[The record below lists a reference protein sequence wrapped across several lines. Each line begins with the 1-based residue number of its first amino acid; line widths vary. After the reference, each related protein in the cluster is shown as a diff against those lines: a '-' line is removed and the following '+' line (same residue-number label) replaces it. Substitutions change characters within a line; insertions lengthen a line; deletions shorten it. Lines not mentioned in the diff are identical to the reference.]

1 MTTILRCS
9 LALAFSAVL
18 VGLGA
23 GRARAQSADAD
34 DAANAAKGAD
44 LMRKAIE
51 ARGGSRYVGFKS
63 VVTSGQYT
71 PFDEKGVSTIP
82 TQFIDY
88 IVYPDKERTDF
99 GKGRKKDRK
108 IQVNVGTT
116 GWVYDGDAQTLKDQN
131 EAQLKDFLEGQE
143 FDIDRLLRGGWQQP
157 GVSVRFGGREETRP
171 GERADVVVLKL
182 RSGATINLLL
192 DSNTHLPISLVYE
205 QLDSQTLKKNEVRF
219 AQWVPYEGVKFPN
232 IVDFYRDGIQR
243 SRINL
248 DKVQLDGPV
257 DETMFAKPANIKAI
271 K

>member
-1 MTTILRCS
+1 MTTIVRCS
-9 LALAFSAVL
+9 LAFGFLAVL
-18 VGLGA
+18 ITASTLDV
-23 GRARAQSADAD
+23 RAQSADAD
-34 DAANAAKGAD
+34 DPANAAKGAD
-44 LMRKAIE
+44 LLRKAIE
-51 ARGGSRYVGFKS
+51 ARGGSRYLEFKS

-82 TQFIDY
+82 GQFIDY
-88 IVYPDKERTDF
+88 LVYPDKERTDF

-116 GWVYDGDAQTLKDQN
+116 GWVYDGDAQTIKDQN

-143 FDIDRLLRGGWQQP
+143 FDIDRLLRGGWQQA

-171 GERADVVVLKL
+171 GERADVVVIKL

-192 DSNTHLPISLVYE
+192 DGNTHLPITLIYE
-205 QLDSQTLKKNEVRF
+205 QMDSQTLRKNEVRF
-219 AQWVPYEGVKFPN
+219 AQWVPYDGVKFPN

-248 DKVQLDGPV
+248 DKVQMDGPV
-257 DETMFAKPANIKAI
+257 DETMFAKPANLKAI

>member
-1 MTTILRCS
+1 MATILRCS
-9 LALAFSAVL
+9 LAFAFLAVL
-18 VGLGA
+18 ITASTVHV
-23 GRARAQSADAD
+23 RAQSADAD
-34 DAANAAKGAD
+34 DPANAAKGAD
-44 LMRKAIE
+44 LLRKAIE
-51 ARGGSRYVGFKS
+51 ARGGSHYLAFKS
-63 VVTSGQYT
+63 VITSGQYT

-88 IVYPDKERTDF
+88 LVYPDKERTDF

-116 GWVYDGDAQTLKDQN
+116 GWVYDGDAQTIKDQT
-131 EAQLKDFLEGQE
+131 EAQLKDFHEGQE

-157 GVSVRFGGREETRP
+157 SVSVRFGGREEIRP
-171 GERADVVVLKL
+171 GERADVVVIKL

-192 DSNTHLPISLVYE
+192 DGNTHLPISLVYE
-205 QLDSQTLKKNEVRF
+205 QMDSQTLRKNEVRF
-219 AQWVPYEGVKFPN
+219 AQWVPYDGVKFPN

-248 DKVQLDGPV
+248 DKVQMDGPV
-257 DETMFAKPANIKAI
+257 DETMFAKPANLKAI

>member
-1 MTTILRCS
+1 MVTIRCS
-9 LALAFSAVL
+9 LALTILSILIAAS
-18 VGLGA
+18 G
-23 GRARAQSADAD
+23 GRALAQSPDAD
-34 DAANAAKGAD
+34 DQANASKGAD
-44 LMRKAIE
+44 LIRKAIE
-51 ARGGSRYVGFKS
+51 ARGGSRYLAFKS

-71 PFDEKGVSTIP
+71 PFDDKGSSTIP

-143 FDIDRLLRGGWQQP
+143 FDIDRLLRGGWQQS

-171 GERADVVVLKL
+171 GERADVVVIKL
-182 RSGATINLLL
+182 RSGGTINLLL
-192 DSNTHLPISLVYE
+192 DGNSHLPISLVYE

-219 AQWVPYEGVKFPN
+219 AQWVAYDGVKFAN

-248 DKVQLDGPV
+248 DRVQMDGPV
-257 DETMFAKPANIKAI
+257 DETLFAKPANIKSL